1 MKITKSQLRQIIKEE
16 LNELPGYEVTKSVV
30 DEGVLEMD
38 KYGGLPRR
46 ARELERLVFFKLLRQ
61 IRDEL
66 YLNLD
71 DDDFAALMSK
81 AGNLKVFEA
90 MSELVDVL
98 EDIILLQRKEIEAL
112 KGKSQK

>member
-30 DEGVLEMD
+30 DEGVLDMD
-38 KYGGLPRR
+38 KYGGLPRQ
-46 ARELERLVFFKLLRQ
+46 ARELERAVFNQLLPQ

-66 YLNLD
+66 YLNLHKD
-71 DDDFAALMSK
+71 DLAPLKTK

-90 MSELVDVL
+90 MSDLVDVL
-98 EDIILLQRKEIEAL
+98 EDIIVLQRKEIEAL
-112 KGKSQK
+112 KRKSQK